1 MKNCYAVV
9 RTDESSNTTVLS
21 VHATFDAAVKE
32 ANTFYLHSL
41 TSGYVSVVEVALSP
55 VVAEFK
61 TTATNETVY
70 RVERLEHEVR
80 TLRTLLTS
88 LQGRVAEL
96 SKVSTPP
103 Y

>member
-9 RTDESSNTTVLS
+9 RTDESGNTAVLS
-21 VHATFDAAVKE
+21 VHTTFDAAVKE

-41 TSGYVSVVEVALSP
+41 TAGYASVVEAALTP
-55 VVAEFK
+55 VVAESK
-61 TTATNETVY
+61 TTTTSEIVH

-80 TLRTLLTS
+80 TLHTLLTS